1 MSSSLV
7 NPLSYQLNDGGVIL
21 NDDLIAPGFPFV
33 DITTVKGL
41 DNSPYRE
48 TKRDHEGTDG
58 GFLDAEFEVG
68 RDITLEGTVYSQGT
82 YLESYLDSLKA
93 NFAPVT
99 SPIPFYFTTETNE
112 QRLLFVKPRGC
123 RYDWDANRRLG
134 YVPIQFLMY
143 AEDPRIYSA
152 NLQTFTLPVGALTF
166 SGFGFPLGFPFG
178 FGGVSLTTDGQ
189 YVSNSGNRP
198 SPAIL
203 TVAPSSGTLSNPTI
217 VNDTTGNTLNF
228 VIDITFPDTLVVDL
242 GNHTVR
248 LNGVTNRRNT
258 LQAPDWFMINPG
270 QQFIR
275 FRAASGTGNLT
286 IQFRSA
292 WR

>member
-1 MSSSLV
+1 MSSLV
-7 NPLSYQLNDGGVIL
+7 NPLSYQLGDTGVIL
-21 NDDLIAPGFPFV
+21 NDDLIAPGYPFV
-33 DITTVKGL
+33 DIATVKGL
-41 DNSPYRE
+41 DSAPFRE
-48 TKRDHEGTDG
+48 TKRDHEGVDG
-58 GFLDAEFEVG
+58 GFLDAEFETG
-68 RDITLEGTVYSQGT
+68 RDITLDGTIYSNGT

-99 SPIPFYFTTETNE
+99 SPIPFYLLTETGE
-112 QRLLFVKPRGC
+112 ARLLFVKPRGVH
-123 RYDWDANRRLG
+123 YDWDVYRRLG
-134 YVPIQFLMY
+134 YSPAQFLMY

-166 SGFGFPLGFPFG
+166 SGFGFSLGFPFG
-178 FGGVSLTTDGQ
+178 FGGSSLTTDGQ
-189 YVSNSGNRP
+189 YVTNSGNRP
-198 SPAIL
+198 APAIL

-217 VNDTTGNTLNF
+217 VNDTTGNTLTF
-228 VIDITFPDTLVVDL
+228 IIDITFPDQLVIDL

-258 LQAPDWFMINPG
+258 LQAPDWFLLSPG

-275 FRAASGTGNLT
+275 FRADAGTGNLT